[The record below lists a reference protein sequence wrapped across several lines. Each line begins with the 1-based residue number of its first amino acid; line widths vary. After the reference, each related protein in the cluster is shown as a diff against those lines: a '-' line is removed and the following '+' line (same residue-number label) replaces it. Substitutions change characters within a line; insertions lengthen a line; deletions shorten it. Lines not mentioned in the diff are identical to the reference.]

1 MYDKV
6 LYFCLMTARQQRL
19 DERNKTVRK
28 LFYELHAKNK
38 KWRIDAVIEEV
49 AGKMFLASRTV
60 EAIIKYEGIYGD
72 SQPPQKVQ
80 LQLF

>member
-1 MYDKV
+1 
-6 LYFCLMTARQQRL
+6 MTRKERL
-19 DERNKTVRK
+19 NERNAQVRK

-38 KWRIDAVIEEV
+38 KWRIDAVIDEV
-49 AGKMFLASRTV
+49 ASKMFLASRTV

-72 SQPPQKVQ
+72 SQPSQKAQ